1 MENNEEKVE
10 QETTN
15 EVVQQEV
22 TTENTE
28 APVEQTQPET
38 PTESV
43 EQNISTEVPSEPKK
57 EKKKSKKGLIILLLV
72 LILLLSGAGVYFFVF
87 RDENTK
93 TNKVTT
99 NKKDVY
105 SEYRMSG
112 NSLEKF
118 DLAFL
123 KLENEEKNKVY
134 SPLSIKYALE
144 MLSEGANGETKKQL
158 DAIIGDYKAKKY
170 TNNEHM
176 SFANAMFIKNT
187 FSKNIK
193 DEYINTLK
201 EKYNAE
207 VIYDPF
213 ESPNNINSWVKN
225 KTFNLVD
232 NLLDDVKDNTFFLI
246 NALAI
251 DMNWNNQIHCTADHK
266 IPCVNNGIYYIR
278 YDHEIL
284 EDGAKM
290 PYSATDYPYDDEER
304 FYIDHVEYD
313 YTNGTSTT
321 IYNKFNGKD
330 KIKAADVLVD
340 VNKYDI
346 VKDLGEDKIKEIL
359 RPEYEAWLKTEEG
372 KNDLPVEEGLN
383 KFIDELKKNYGKNI
397 NSTDFLFYTDDNVKV
412 FAKDLQE
419 YEGTTLQ
426 YIGIMP
432 TNEELTKYV
441 KNTDEKEINK
451 IIKELKEVKYENFEE
466 GYVTKIRGSIPLFK
480 FEYELNLLEDLK
492 KLGVEDVFDKEKAD
506 LSNMCKEGDNY
517 IGEAIHK
524 ANIEFSN
531 DGIKASA
538 VTAAGGY
545 GSATGPYFEHLFK
558 VPVKEIDITFDKPY
572 MYIIRDK
579 NSGEVWFTGTVYEPI
594 QKQ

>member
-28 APVEQTQPET
+28 APVEQVQPET

-57 EKKKSKKGLIILLLV
+57 EKKKSKKGLIILLVV

-87 RDENTK
+87 RDKTTK

-99 NKKDVY
+99 DKKDVY

-176 SFANAMFIKNT
+176 SFANAVFIKEAY
-187 FSKNIK
+187 KNSVK
-193 DEYINTLK
+193 SNYTNTLST
-201 EKYNAE
+201 KYNAE
-207 VIYDPF
+207 VLYDTFATPD
-213 ESPNNINSWVKN
+213 NVNSWVSN
-225 KTFNLVD
+225 KTFNLVN
-232 NLLDDVKDNTFFLI
+232 NLFSDVSDKTFLVI

-251 DMNWNNQIHCTADHK
+251 DMQWTNK
-266 IPCVNNGIYYIR
+266 IQCEFDESNLECKHYHVNYTNEKYSDSVPVIDGGIYETIKFDDNQEVKSLQIAASINNYDAVKDIGEENIR
-278 YDHEIL
+278 KIVGEEYKKWL
-284 EDGAKM
+284 ESTEGKWD
-290 PYSATDYPYDDEER
+290 
-304 FYIDHVEYD
+304 VEHNHAE
-313 YTNGTSTT
+313 T
-321 IYNKFNGKD
+321 
-330 KIKAADVLVD
+330 D
-340 VNKYDI
+340 VNKFLDGYI
-346 VKDLGEDKIKEIL
+346 
-359 RPEYEAWLKTEEG
+359 
-372 KNDLPVEEGLN
+372 EGLN
-383 KFIDELKKNYGKNI
+383 SNYKQSAS
-397 NSTDFLFYTDDNVKV
+397 STDFKLYDDDEVKV
-412 FAKDLQE
+412 FSKELQE
-419 YEGTTLQ
+419 YNGTTLE
-426 YIGIMP
+426 YISIMPKKVKLNEYINNIDAEGISNIIKNLKDIKNENFKEGVITKVTGYIPVFKMDYELKLEDDLKSLGVKNIFDVKKSDLTGIMDGP
-432 TNEELTKYV
+432 
-441 KNTDEKEINK
+441 NK
-451 IIKELKEVKYENFEE
+451 I
-466 GYVTKIRGSIPLFK
+466 
-480 FEYELNLLEDLK
+480 
-492 KLGVEDVFDKEKAD
+492 
-506 LSNMCKEGDNY
+506 
-517 IGEAIHK
+517 EATHK

-531 DGIKASA
+531 QGIKAAA
-538 VTAAGGY
+538 VTVMGGL
-545 GSATGPYFEHLFK
+545 GSTTGGFHYDFD
-558 VPVKEIDITFDKPY
+558 VPVEEIDITFDKPY

>member
-22 TTENTE
+22 TIKNTE
-28 APVEQTQPET
+28 QQTQSEVQTEALKQNT
-38 PTESV
+38 PP
-43 EQNISTEVPSEPKK
+43 EVPSEPKK
-57 EKKKSKKGLIILLLV
+57 EKKKNKKALIVILVV
-72 LILLLSGAGVYFFVF
+72 LIVLLSGAGVYYFVF
-87 RDENTK
+87 RDKTTK
-93 TNKVTT
+93 TNKLTT
-99 NKKDVY
+99 DKKDVY

-144 MLSEGANGETKKQL
+144 MLSEGTNGETKKQL

-176 SFANAMFIKNT
+176 SFANAMFIRNS
-187 FSKNIK
+187 FASNIK
-193 DEYINTLK
+193 DDYIKTLK
-201 EKYNAE
+201 EKYDAE

-213 ESPNNINSWVKN
+213 ENPNNINSWVKN
-225 KTFNLVD
+225 KTLNLID
-232 NLLDDVKDNTFFLI
+232 NLLDSVDNNTFFLV

-251 DMNWNNQIHCTADHK
+251 DMNWKNQIHCTADHK
-266 IPCVNNGIYYIR
+266 IPCVNNGMYSINYN
-278 YDHEIL
+278 HEIL
-284 EDGAKM
+284 DESAER
-290 PYSATDYPYDDEER
+290 PYGVVDYPYDDEED
-304 FYIDHVEYD
+304 FFVDHYEYN
-313 YTNGTSTT
+313 NGVQKI
-321 IYNKFNGKD
+321 IYNKFNGKE
-330 KIKAADVLVD
+330 KTKAAAILVD

-359 RPEYEAWLKTEEG
+359 RPEYESWLKTEEG

-397 NSTDFLFYTDDNVKV
+397 NSTDFLFYTDDNVKA

-441 KNTDEKEINK
+441 KNIDEKEINK

-538 VTAAGGY
+538 VTVAGGY
-545 GSATGPYFEHLFK
+545 GAATGPYFEHLFK
-558 VPVKEIDITFDKPY
+558 VPVKEIDLTFDKPY

-579 NSGEVWFTGTVYEPI
+579 ESGEVWFTGTVYEPI